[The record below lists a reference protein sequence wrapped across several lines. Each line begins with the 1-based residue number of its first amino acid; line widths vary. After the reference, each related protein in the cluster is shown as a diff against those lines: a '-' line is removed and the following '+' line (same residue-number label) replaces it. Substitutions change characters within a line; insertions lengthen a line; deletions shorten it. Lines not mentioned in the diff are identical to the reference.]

1 MHDVVDTHEH
11 HAYREVF
18 KAFLSREILP
28 FYDQWEKEGIV
39 LRSAWKKMG
48 EHGYLCP
55 WVEKEYGGAG
65 LGLEYSFIITEEM
78 AYAGVHGLMAGLH
91 SDIVALYT
99 RFRKRC
105 AEGTVAPR
113 VRVR

>member
-1 MHDVVDTHEH
+1 MHDVLDTHEH
-11 HAYREVF
+11 HTYREAF

-39 LRSAWKKMG
+39 SRSAWKSMG

-65 LGLEYSFIITEEM
+65 RGLEYSFMITEEM
-78 AYAGVHGLMAGLH
+78 TYAGVHGLMACPVIL
-91 SDIVALYT
+91 SL
-99 RFRKRC
+99 
-105 AEGTVAPR
+105 P
-113 VRVR
+113 